1 MEVSQVKKPRSISA
15 YDDASN
21 QQIIDT
27 ATPELLVL
35 KLLEK
40 GCVLLSSSI
49 QSLEKN
55 EYEPFQ
61 QSSLHA
67 LQIVLSLRFV
77 LDTAN
82 GGRLAQDFYDTYTAI
97 AASLLRAKNERNEE
111 ALRKIYLALD
121 ELRGAWRTLSAR
133 NE

>member
-1 MEVSQVKKPRSISA
+1 MDFNLVLSFICSSVLASDESFASEKAAFNSA

-40 GCVLLSSSI
+40 GCVLLSSSL
-49 QSLEKN
+49 QSLEKS
-55 EYEPFQ
+55 EHEPFQ

-77 LDTAN
+77 
-82 GGRLAQDFYDTYTAI
+82 
-97 AASLLRAKNERNEE
+97 
-111 ALRKIYLALD
+111 
-121 ELRGAWRTLSAR
+121 
-133 NE
+133 